1 MNSLL
6 NSALIAVLFAILKTV
21 HVKYVLKEKIVP
33 KPIIVDSIL
42 VFVASV
48 ITIYNIQQFN
58 LDEITTNTKNL
69 QAFVNSPDF

>member
-21 HVKYVLKEKIVP
+21 YVKYVLKEKIVP

-48 ITIYNIQQFN
+48 ITIYNIQRFN
-58 LDEITTNTKNL
+58 LDQITCNTKNL